1 MRGRSAP
8 PPRVTFPSRGKSPK
22 ARQGLCPLE
31 SPGAWSPPFSRS
43 LRYAPSRAGLPST
56 TNLDRF
62 ATLSWWVNRSFFSPS
77 YTGGHT
83 PCCQS
88 VARQGCPRGCRR
100 FYTPATNTAM
110 AEGGGIQGGPP
121 PCAGGPGTRRFLAYL
136 CLLSLREK
144 VGRGAGRSAR
154 SLRVWELCSHI
165 GECRGGPQAAPR
177 IGVAGAYFPC
187 ASIRSARSLR

>member
-1 MRGRSAP
+1 MADRLLPFSQREVPGLVFCEGCCPSALPKVGAAP
-8 PPRVTFPSRGKSPK
+8 PQPRDAGAPPCTRVTFPSRGKSPK

-88 VARQGCPRGCRR
+88 VARWVGYLRGCLRVL
-100 FYTPATNTAM
+100 FTSTNTAR
-110 AEGGGIQGGPP
+110 AQ
-121 PCAGGPGTRRFLAYL
+121 
-136 CLLSLREK
+136 
-144 VGRGAGRSAR
+144 GRGIKGGRS
-154 SLRVWELCSHI
+154 
-165 GECRGGPQAAPR
+165 
-177 IGVAGAYFPC
+177 
-187 ASIRSARSLR
+187 